1 MISSRS
7 RYANSIVSVVNSD
20 RGDLL
25 TILPADPSPKIFN
38 FTYVLVTDGDRIDLM
53 AHRIYGDDTLWW
65 KIADANPEI
74 MDWTTLPVG
83 TVLRIPSA

>member
-7 RYANSIVSVVNSD
+7 RYANSTLSVVKGD

-25 TILPADPSPKIFN
+25 TILPGQPQPKVFN
-38 FTYVLVTDGDRIDLM
+38 YTSMLVTEGDRIDLI
-53 AHRIYGDDTLWW
+53 AHRVLGDDTAWW

-74 MDWTTLPVG
+74 LDWTNLPVG
-83 TVLRIPSA
+83 TVLRVPSA